1 MMTGVKFENGAIE
14 VDARVIGG
22 PLGIAPQEVQAALR
36 EGTITSLCERG
47 IEEDAGSYRL
57 SFFTAHKRLRIIV
70 DESGALI
77 RRSTVSSPDRPLAS
91 SFRKPGI

>member
-1 MMTGVKFENGAIE
+1 MTGVKFENGAIE

-22 PLGIAPQEVQAALR
+22 PLGIAPEEVQAALR

-57 SFFTAHKRLRIIV
+57 SFLLRTS
-70 DESGALI
+70 DCG
-77 RRSTVSSPDRPLAS
+77 SSWMNRV
-91 SFRKPGI
+91 R